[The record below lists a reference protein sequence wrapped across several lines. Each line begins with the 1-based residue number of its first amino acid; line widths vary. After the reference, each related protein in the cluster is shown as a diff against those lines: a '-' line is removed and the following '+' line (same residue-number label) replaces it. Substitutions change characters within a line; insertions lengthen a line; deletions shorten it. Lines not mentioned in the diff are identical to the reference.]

1 MVLHDPLHHV
11 LVSAI
16 AERRICR
23 HLAVAELVV
32 ARLSDVEGDRPVA
45 RDDPLALAVA
55 ERANLRV
62 TTAAPVV
69 DLALGE
75 EHVRRVNTGEGGHAW
90 RPVATLLVRARLL
103 KWNNFLLGEIRHI
116 VHRDAFARGRRLEN
130 LRFGS
135 EYVTLVGLQLAASGA
150 NMVKMM
156 KYLLDV
162 DIALDLVPVGLLR
175 LVILVRLEEVHLL
188 IHL

>member
-45 RDDPLALAVA
+45 RDDPLALAVT

-62 TTAAPVV
+62 TAAAPIV
-69 DLALGE
+69 DLAFCE
-75 EHVRRVNTGEGGHAW
+75 EHVRRVDTGESRHA
-90 RPVATLLVRARLL
+90 RRSVAALLVRARLH
-103 KWNNFLLGEIRHI
+103 KWNNLLLWEVRHI
-116 VHRDAFARGRRLEN
+116 IHGDALARGGRLEN
-130 LRFGS
+130 LRFRS
-135 EYVTLVGLQLAASGA
+135 EYVTLV
-150 NMVKMM
+150 
-156 KYLLDV
+156 
-162 DIALDLVPVGLLR
+162 R
-175 LVILVRLEEVHLL
+175 L
-188 IHL
+188 